1 MKQIWQHLKKKW
13 IKYLFEIMAIIIG
26 IFGAFTLDKWNQD
39 RLDRKEEILILKEI
53 SGDLA
58 ASLDVLND
66 NLRSKLNGLKAMKI
80 VIHQL
85 TYDLPFHD
93 SLNRY
98 FYNLAAGTIPVF
110 PSSGFG
116 TLKSKGIGLV
126 SNPEL
131 RRNIIGMFEQKLPGL
146 TNGIQYDSR
155 MRHEQYLNS
164 AYIEKFTL
172 LSRDLGDPVQDNILK
187 NLGTNAVAVPMDY
200 NQLIRDQQYEN
211 LVREMYNN
219 NLWMVKYENEILK
232 NIKVLKDEVDEE
244 IDRLSS

>member
-13 IKYLFEIMAIIIG
+13 IKYLFEIVAIIIG
-26 IFGAFTLDKWNQD
+26 IFGAFTLDNWKQD
-39 RLDRKEEILILKEI
+39 RLDKKEEILLLKEI

-58 ASLDVLND
+58 ASLDVLKF
-66 NLRSKLNGLKAMKI
+66 SISSGLDGLETMKI
-80 VIHQL
+80 VILQL

-93 SLNRY
+93 SLNLY
-98 FYNLAAGTIPVF
+98 FYNLGAANTPEF

-126 SNPEL
+126 SNPEI
-131 RRNIIGMFEQKLPGL
+131 RRDIIAMFEQKLPGL
-146 TNGIQYDSR
+146 SDGIQYNSK
-155 MRHEQYLNS
+155 MRHEQYLSS

-172 LSRDLGDPVQDNILK
+172 LSKDLGDPVQDNTIEF
-187 NLGTNAVAVPMDY
+187 LGTNAVAVPVDY

-219 NLWMVKYENEILK
+219 NLWMVKYEREILN
-232 NIKVLKDEVDEE
+232 NIKVLKDEVDDE